1 MRRAA
6 GGVAIGAGLGFGIPD
21 VVGIG
26 HFVRTGEVRIFLGF
40 PTYGDGPF
48 ERIGLE
54 TSVLLLGGY
63 LVVCA
68 ADVVLG
74 VLILKRRSYAGAASY
89 ALLPVE
95 LAFWV
100 GFALP
105 FGLVLGLT
113 RVALMAKISR
123 RAASD
128 KQLLSPVP
136 QSRDSAG

>member
-6 GGVAIGAGLGFGIPD
+6 GGAAIGAGLGFGIPAA
-21 VVGIG
+21 VGIG
-26 HFVRTGEVRIFLGF
+26 HFVRTGEVWLFLGF

-54 TSVLLLGGY
+54 TSVPLLGGY

-68 ADVVLG
+68 AEVVLG
-74 VLILKRRSYAGAASY
+74 VLILKRRPYARAASY
-89 ALLPVE
+89 ALLPFE

-105 FGLVLGLT
+105 FGIVLGLI
-113 RVALMAKISR
+113 RVALLESR
-123 RAASD
+123 RAVGS
-128 KQLLSPVP
+128 
-136 QSRDSAG
+136 